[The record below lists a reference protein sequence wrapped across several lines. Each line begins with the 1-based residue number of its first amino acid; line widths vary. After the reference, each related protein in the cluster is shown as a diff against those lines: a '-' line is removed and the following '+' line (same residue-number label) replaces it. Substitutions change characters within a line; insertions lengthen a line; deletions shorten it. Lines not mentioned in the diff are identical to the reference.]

1 MKESKKAVLNIL
13 KQENSKDRKFE
24 SLVLNLALQKIDS
37 DSFEYDGKAVYTSD
51 KSCLVFCLVNDESFA
66 IPEGVRVIGEM
77 AFRQKKH
84 LKNVIIPSTV
94 ETIERDAFY
103 DCDDLDHVYIPA
115 SVETIRSY
123 AFAECDKLRSV
134 IFAGVPKHLSRHSFS
149 ESDDLHNVVVP
160 AGTVG
165 TFRTA
170 LHLSD
175 GDMDFIVV
183 EDPNNTAYLKPKKTA
198 SAGERTENAKDG
210 SKADKQKQSG
220 REARKQNAAS
230 EDGAGEALAGRPKE
244 KKTDKKAAKDGK
256 KTKKQDKKAK
266 KNDKPTASE
275 ANPAGQPAE
284 AGKSA
289 LKATPNNK

>member
-1 MKESKKAVLNIL
+1 MKESKKAVLDIL
-13 KQENSKDRKFE
+13 KQENSKDRKFD

-77 AFRQKKH
+77 AFRQKKR

-160 AGTVG
+160 SGTVG
-165 TFRTA
+165 AFRKA

-183 EDPNNTAYLKPKKTA
+183 EDPNNTAYLKPKKTT
-198 SAGERTENAKDG
+198 SAGEGPKNAKDG
-210 SKADKQKQSG
+210 NKADKQKQSG
-220 REARKQNAAS
+220 KKARQKNADS
-230 EDGAGEALAGRPKE
+230 KDGAGEALAGLPKE
-244 KKTDKKAAKDGK
+244 KKTGKNSKKA
-256 KTKKQDKKAK
+256 KKQDKKTK
-266 KNDKPTASE
+266 KNDNPAARETH
-275 ANPAGQPAE
+275 PAGQSEE
-284 AGKSA
+284 AGKPD
-289 LKATPNNK
+289 LKATPKNK